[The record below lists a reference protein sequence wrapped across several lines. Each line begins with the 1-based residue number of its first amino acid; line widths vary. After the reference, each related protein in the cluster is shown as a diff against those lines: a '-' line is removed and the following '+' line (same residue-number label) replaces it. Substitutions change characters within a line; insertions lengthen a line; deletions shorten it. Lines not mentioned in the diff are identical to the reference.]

1 MKKIL
6 LSIIL
11 GMMAWLPAV
20 VNADTIDPTSYATT
34 LGVGESVTI
43 TKTVTIESTT
53 TSAVLDV
60 MFVFDVTGSMGG
72 AIGGAKAT
80 AASILTSL
88 SSYGSL
94 ASGTGWYADPTFNGV
109 QSDLTTT
116 DATTIASINGYGACT
131 VGGVYNVSLCGGD
144 TPEVGYAA
152 IADAAANASWRPG
165 SNRFI
170 IALGDATSKTPPTSA
185 ETIAAL
191 NAADATFI
199 GISFG
204 SGFSSAMSPLA
215 SATGGSIYSSSTSGD
230 AIAAAILAA
239 IEESFAKYTTVTVDD
254 LGGGMPGVDVSVACT
269 SADTGT
275 CVGASAVGTYD
286 RSVDRTFTFDVTFT
300 GAAAGDHSFNTYALV
315 DKGIVA
321 TEADRIAVG
330 GDVTVPE
337 PTSLALLGIGMLGL
351 GVMRRRTRV

>member
-1 MKKIL
+1 MKKL
-6 LSIIL
+6 LVSLIL
-11 GMMAWLPAV
+11 GMMACLPMAV
-20 VNADTIDPTSYATT
+20 HADTISPTSYADT
-34 LGVGESVTI
+34 LAVGGSVTI

-53 TSAVLDV
+53 TSALLDV

-88 SSYGSL
+88 SGYGDL
-94 ASGTGWYADPTFNGV
+94 ASGTGWYADPTYNGV
-109 QSDLTTT
+109 QSNLTTT

-131 VGGVYNVSLCGGD
+131 VGGVFDVNLCGGD
-144 TPEVGYAA
+144 APEVGYAA
-152 IADAAANASWRPG
+152 IKQAAESASWRPG

-170 IALGDATSKTPPTSA
+170 IALGDASSKTPPTSA
-185 ETIAAL
+185 DTIAAL
-191 NAADATFI
+191 NAANATFI

-204 SGFSSAMSPLA
+204 SGFTSSMSPLA
-215 SATGGSIYSSSTSGD
+215 TATDGSIYTSSTSGD

-239 IEESFAKYTTVTVDD
+239 IEESFASYSSVTVGD
-254 LGGGMPGVDVSVACT
+254 LGAGMPGVDVSVACV
-269 SADTGT
+269 SADTGS

-300 GAAAGDHSFNTYALV
+300 GAAPGDYSFSTHALV
-315 DKGIVA
+315 DGGIVA
-321 TEADRIAVG
+321 SEADRITVG

-351 GVMRRRTRV
+351 GIMRRRTRA